1 MGSSY
6 ANASSNT
13 SFDRRNRGRD
23 SFRRTSD
30 EDSAVTK
37 TWQRRSSSTDILS
50 QAEEKWNT
58 SVEEQLRLFAR
69 IEREKTKTT
78 TTSSVISVD
87 SSSPSINVR
96 QRSVSRQRK
105 NSFSSSSRSNI
116 NVGYDEQNDNAAAV
130 AGRQS
135 RWDSSRM
142 TMTNAIDADTI
153 SIKRSESLWTASRSK
168 SQNQQQQKSI
178 VDRILGRKDSL
189 GDHEMMEESDPS
201 LPDLLP
207 FSGIGVVNGALPIV
221 AQHEKRHDRRTS
233 LERNF
238 VTKSSAST
246 SSRKGSFVDRYLQ
259 KTETS
264 AAIKTLHSLPPI
276 ELPMPAA
283 APEVPSRRQRR
294 GSMQRTNVVP
304 TGNLIDI
311 DATPLAPI
319 KHERKRRTSGGL
331 KRQQSLTRVH
341 HEPPPPPNDVYESV
355 SDRRRKPSGT
365 LRRQDSMTNLNRLQN
380 EISLLQDT
388 SSSSTSTPY
397 LNPIASNLPSTT
409 NPGRSATYD
418 AMATAL
424 LSEPPR

>member
-1 MGSSY
+1 M
-6 ANASSNT
+6 
-13 SFDRRNRGRD
+13 
-23 SFRRTSD
+23 
-30 EDSAVTK
+30 
-37 TWQRRSSSTDILS
+37 
-50 QAEEKWNT
+50 
-58 SVEEQLRLFAR
+58 
-69 IEREKTKTT
+69 
-78 TTSSVISVD
+78 
-87 SSSPSINVR
+87 
-96 QRSVSRQRK
+96 
-105 NSFSSSSRSNI
+105 
-116 NVGYDEQNDNAAAV
+116 NVGYDEQNDNAAA

-142 TMTNAIDADTI
+142 TMTNADADTI

-168 SQNQQQQKSI
+168 SQNQQQKSI

-207 FSGIGVVNGALPIV
+207 FSCGGVVNGAPIV

-276 ELPMPAA
+276 ELPMPLA
-283 APEVPSRRQRR
+283 APEVPSRRRR
-294 GSMQRTNVVP
+294 GSMQRTNVP
-304 TGNLIDI
+304 TGTLIDI
-311 DATPLAPI
+311 ESTPLAPI

>member
-1 MGSSY
+1 MRWFQIHLRLYFQRKWSSIDYSDPLSSSY
-6 ANASSNT
+6 ANASSNAT
-13 SFDRRNRGRD
+13 SFDRRSREAARD
-23 SFRRTSD
+23 SFRRPSD
-30 EDSAVTK
+30 ADSEVTK

-78 TTSSVISVD
+78 TTSSLISVD
-87 SSSPSINVR
+87 SPSSINVR

-105 NSFSSSSRSNI
+105 SSFSSSSRSNM
-116 NVGYDEQNDNAAAV
+116 NLGYEEQNDD
-130 AGRQS
+130 AGRRQS

-142 TMTNAIDADTI
+142 TMANAET
-153 SIKRSESLWTASRSK
+153 SRSK
-168 SQNQQQQKSI
+168 SQNLSSRVARNHQQKSI
-178 VDRILGRKDSL
+178 VDRILGRKESVD
-189 GDHEMMEESDPS
+189 DHEMEESDPS

-207 FSGIGVVNGALPIV
+207 FSGIGASP

-233 LERNF
+233 VERNF
-238 VTKSSAST
+238 VMTKN
-246 SSRKGSFVDRYLQ
+246 SRKASFVDRYLQ

-264 AAIKTLHSLPPI
+264 STASKTFHPLPT
-276 ELPMPAA
+276 ELPM
-283 APEVPSRRQRR
+283 APEVPSRRRR
-294 GSMQRTNVVP
+294 GSIQRTQFQEPP

-311 DATPLAPI
+311 DTVVPPI

-331 KRQQSLTRVH
+331 KRQQSLTRVNH
-341 HEPPPPPNDVYESV
+341 DQASNDESI
-355 SDRRRKPSGT
+355 SDRRRKPSGSLQ

-388 SSSSTSTPY
+388 SLSTPTPY
-397 LNPIASNLPSTT
+397 LSPTASSNLSSTNT
-409 NPGRSATYD
+409 GRSATYE